1 MDLKKSTKSVSK
13 PQIWPKSQIF
23 LRQCSLFSI
32 TQNLWNFH
40 RDTACTT
47 EVTEKC
53 HFLAFSKTSR
63 LFETVQ
69 EKMSPDIRKHS
80 PDMVVLHVGLNDCR
94 DEDYN
99 HIHSALNEY
108 KILLGHLMSLDIIPI
123 VSFLVL

>member
-23 LRQCSLFSI
+23 LHQCSLFTI

-63 LFETVQ
+63 LFETVLKQ
-69 EKMSPDIRKHS
+69 AYSGKGLAAKGHKLTVNATTHKH
-80 PDMVVLHVGLNDCR
+80 
-94 DEDYN
+94 
-99 HIHSALNEY
+99 
-108 KILLGHLMSLDIIPI
+108 
-123 VSFLVL
+123 